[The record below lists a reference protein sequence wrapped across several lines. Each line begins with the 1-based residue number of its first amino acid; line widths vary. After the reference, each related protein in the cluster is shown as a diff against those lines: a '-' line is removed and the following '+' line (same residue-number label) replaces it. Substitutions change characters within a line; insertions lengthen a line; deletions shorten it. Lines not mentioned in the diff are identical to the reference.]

1 MEPDSCWALFLAE
14 LFFETFRSDI
24 GSHMAAPPSESD
36 GSNGSSDIDFSS
48 GGEEINDAEADRRKK
63 RHFDL
68 AAGGRQGSR
77 KRPEQL
83 IIDGLD
89 PDEHVRRALDLE
101 HPYLTMEASTS
112 AVNLA
117 LAGPDLA
124 AEKLIEWRG
133 EVREALKFLACAV
146 ESDDKEIYKNI
157 NLVRAVLEAI
167 CRRNLRLR
175 RNFYK
180 TEHSRN
186 YAAEPTRVGI
196 SIRA

>member
-1 MEPDSCWALFLAE
+1 MRDRADIPSLLYHLRDKILVCDCIMEPDSCWALFLAE

-24 GSHMAAPPSESD
+24 GSHMAAPPSEAD
-36 GSNGSSDIDFSS
+36 GSNASTDIDFSS
-48 GGEEINDAEADRRKK
+48 SGEEINDAEADRRKK

-83 IIDGLD
+83 ILDGLD

-124 AEKLIEWRG
+124 AEKLIEWCG
-133 EVREALKFLACAV
+133 EVREALKILACAV
-146 ESDDKEIYKNI
+146 ESDDIVIYKNI
-157 NLVRAVLEAI
+157 NPIVKAVLEAY
-167 CRRNLRLR
+167 LQKKSAL
-175 RNFYK
+175 
-180 TEHSRN
+180 
-186 YAAEPTRVGI
+186 
-196 SIRA
+196 